1 MGYKALARKWRPKN
15 FDEVMGQNETVA
27 VLKNA
32 LVSERVHHAYLF
44 TGTRGVGKTTMA
56 RIFAKALNCEKGV
69 TSEPCGKCF
78 SCQGIDN
85 NNMVDL
91 IEVDAASRTKVEETR
106 ELLDNVQYAPTQ
118 GRFKIYLIDEIHM
131 FSKHSF
137 NALLKT
143 LEEPPGHVKFLLAT
157 TDHEKIPA
165 TVLSR
170 CLKLNLKKISNKSL
184 IDYIEQVLKG
194 EGVSSSKEAIKIIAE
209 SADGSARDA
218 LSLLDRMIVL
228 SDGSIKTTDVSN
240 LLGIIDKT
248 IVMKIFELIAD
259 NNQTAV
265 FKLAREL
272 AELAPN
278 YELILDQMLSFL
290 KKVAVFQLTKDT
302 SQLAEDKDRVIM
314 LSEKISP
321 ELSQLF
327 FEICLLSKRNLIY
340 AVESYVVFEIML
352 VRLLTFHC
360 DTKMEPNLQTR
371 DETLAFDS
379 SVDDATPVATSPSA
393 DAKKKNNEDPAP
405 SKLIDGLNWLDVVE
419 QLGLEGLPGELVNSA
434 EMMEFKNNNIFLKIS
449 SKHQHLNQKTYIDQI
464 EKKLSRVFEGT
475 FKVMVNL
482 DASTSDVNSPT
493 YQKEASKEANT
504 KKEKD
509 RLLSK
514 SQVRD
519 LQKEFDAKLRDIK
532 LTEEE

>member
-15 FDEVMGQNETVA
+15 FNEVMGQNETVS

-69 TSEPCGKCF
+69 TPEPCGNCF

-184 IDYIEQVLKG
+184 VEYIEQVLKG
-194 EGVSSSKEAIKIIAE
+194 EGVSSSKEAAKIIAE

-228 SDGSIKTTDVSN
+228 SDGSINTTDVSK

-248 IVMKIFELIAD
+248 IVMRMFELIAE
-259 NNQTAV
+259 NNQNEV
-265 FKLAREL
+265 FKLARQL

-302 SQLAEDKDRVIM
+302 SQLTEGEDGVII

-327 FEICLLSKRNLIY
+327 FEICLLSKRNLVYSI
-340 AVESYVVFEIML
+340 EPYVVFEIML
-352 VRLLTFHC
+352 VRLLNFNS
-360 DTKMEPNLQTR
+360 DTKIEANFQTEA
-371 DETLAFDS
+371 ETSPFDS
-379 SVDDATPVATSPSA
+379 SNSDALPIATSPLA
-393 DAKKKNNEDPAP
+393 DAKKKNNEDV
-405 SKLIDGLNWLDVVE
+405 SSLKLIDELTWIEIVE

-434 EMMEFKNNNIFLKIS
+434 EMMKLKNNNVFLRIS
-449 SKHQHLNQKTYIDQI
+449 TKHQHLNQKTYINQI
-464 EKKLSRVFEGT
+464 EKKLNSVFEGA
-475 FKVMVNL
+475 FNVIINL
-482 DASTSDVNSPT
+482 EESSLDVNSPT
-493 YQKEASKEANT
+493 YQKEVIKEENK

-509 RLLSK
+509 RLLNT

-519 LQKEFDAKLRDIK
+519 LQKVFDAKLKDIK